1 MLGPPHYISIYHY
14 CLQRYQHLKQQ
25 WEMKSEEA
33 ELLQTKIQQSAYHKQ
48 QEDLLALKKT
58 IGETKVFFILQLKVN
73 CRERYLAV
81 EKQTA
86 KGKNSFE
93 NICFIFWSISQ
104 NHSWQTQVWGSD
116 KVFHALLKALSLLRI
131 PHTYFRVK
139 GRMVL

>member
-1 MLGPPHYISIYHY
+1 MLLLIIVTLEWEYKHFCIFLFQLEIEMLGPPHYISIYHY

-58 IGETKVFFILQLKVN
+58 IGETKVFFFLQLKVN

-93 NICFIFWSISQ
+93 NICFIFWSIS
-104 NHSWQTQVWGSD
+104 
-116 KVFHALLKALSLLRI
+116 
-131 PHTYFRVK
+131 
-139 GRMVL
+139 